1 MLRHYK
7 ERRRRFL
14 ISTRASERID
24 KSASPRTVIE
34 HLERGVEVE
43 DVACGEAAAGAVDG
57 EHRVAVDFVEV
68 DVLQH
73 GASPVRQ
80 VEEIH
85 ARLVGVH
92 AGFDRDAAHRLA
104 PAEEQIQ
111 IVAVAAAAFLDDLA
125 DGDAEIFP
133 RVLLLNGHVGDE
145 LGDVVDAQRF
155 ADLVDGQAHVG
166 GGERGVAGVDARRLQ
181 LHRIRGAVEV
191 EPRAGGGGV
200 LVILDAEER
209 DGLRAA
215 EAVVHEHVGGD
226 RAGGHDV
233 DGDGLRVDGIGSS
246 HVAGA
251 AVGGQRGV
259 VDLHG
264 LAHVDERG
272 AAGHGHREG
281 DRKSTRLNSSH
292 DQISYAVFCL
302 KKKKNKN
309 KIIIKKKKKKKK
321 KNKINSKKIM

>member
-24 KSASPRTVIE
+24 ESASSGTVVP

-43 DVACGEAAAGAVDG
+43 DVACGEPAAGAVDG
-57 EHRVAVDFVEV
+57 EHGVAVDFVEV

-92 AGFDRDAAHRLA
+92 AGFDGDAAHRFA

-133 RVLLLNGHVGDE
+133 RVLLLDGHVGDE

-166 GGERGVAGVDARRLQ
+166 GRQSRITCIDARRLQ

-191 EPRAGGGGV
+191 EPGAGGRGV

-209 DGLRAA
+209 NGLRAA

-226 RAGGHDV
+226 GAGGKDI
-233 DGDGLRVDGIGSS
+233 DGDGLRVDGIGGGD
-246 HVAGA
+246 VASA

-259 VDLHG
+259 VDLYG
-264 LAHVDERG
+264 LPDVDERG
-272 AAGHGHREG
+272 AAGNRHR
-281 DRKSTRLNSSH
+281 K
-292 DQISYAVFCL
+292 
-302 KKKKNKN
+302 
-309 KIIIKKKKKKKK
+309 
-321 KNKINSKKIM
+321 